1 VRFYNIWMRNLF
13 DIQVSLTGIVNFLNM
28 PVKLNATIHETS
40 TSLMKLL
47 VQQSRLRCGMLMFRV
62 YMKPVIT
69 PVM

>member
-1 VRFYNIWMRNLF
+1 MRFYNIWMRNLF
-13 DIQVSLTGIVNFLNM
+13 DIQVSLTGIVNFFNM
-28 PVKLNATIHETS
+28 KLNATIHETS
-40 TSLMKLL
+40 ASLMKLL

>member
-1 VRFYNIWMRNLF
+1 MRFYSIWMRNLF

-28 PVKLNATIHETS
+28 KLNATIHETS
-40 TSLMKLL
+40 ASLMKLL

>member
-1 VRFYNIWMRNLF
+1 MRFYSIWMRNLF

-28 PVKLNATIHETS
+28 KLNATIHETS
-40 TSLMKLL
+40 ASLMKLL

-62 YMKPVIT
+62 YMKAVIT